1 MKMLS
6 QCCGFAALFFVA
18 ALLPAEQPKQP
29 AADKYQILLER
40 VKQGDPTVDFL
51 ELRRAYSESPS
62 FMDTGN
68 SDDSKKMYEAFNH
81 KDYASALK
89 YARKILDIN
98 YCDIDAQ
105 HTAYLAYRE
114 LNDAEHA
121 DFHHTVSHNLIQS
134 ILRTGDG
141 KSPETAMEVITVREE
156 YVILMVMG
164 LQPNQQSLES
174 SGGHQYDRMEATN
187 PETHEKVTIFFNIDR
202 TMARWM
208 KLFSK

>member
-1 MKMLS
+1 MRMLLR
-6 QCCGFAALFFVA
+6 CCGSAALFFVA
-18 ALLPAEQPKQP
+18 VLLPAEQSKRPVGY
-29 AADKYQILLER
+29 KYQTLLDR
-40 VKQGDPTVDFL
+40 VKQGDTTVDFL
-51 ELRRAYSESPS
+51 ELRRAYSDSPS
-62 FMDTGN
+62 FIDTGN
-68 SDDSKKMYEAFNH
+68 SDDSKKMYDAFNR
-81 KDYASALK
+81 KDYAGALK
-89 YARKILDIN
+89 YAQKILDIN

-121 DFHHTVSHNLIQS
+121 DFHHNISHNLIQS

-156 YVILMVMG
+156 YVILIVMG
-164 LQPNQQSLES
+164 LQPSKQSVVS
-174 SGGHQYDRMEATN
+174 SSGHQYDRMEATN
-187 PETHEKVTIFFNIDR
+187 PETHEKVVIFFNIDR